1 MKAPYELLRG
11 YVDTALTAEAAGDL
25 LTMAGFEIEG
35 IEQVEGEPVLDVKV
49 MANRGDGLSILGL
62 AREIL
67 AKDAKAKPSPRFES
81 AQTRLGAKG
90 EAGAGLVTI
99 ETTDCTRYACRVFED
114 VRNGES
120 PEWLQRRLRQAGQ
133 RPISLLVDL
142 TNYVMLELGQP
153 LHAFDLDK
161 LAGGR
166 IVVRHA
172 RAGERLTT
180 LNGVEHALQT
190 GQMMICDAEKPVA
203 AAGIMGGADT
213 EVGPATRRMLLESA
227 HFDHQSVRRTRKQ
240 MSLSTEA
247 SYRFERSVDPQGV
260 VAALDRFREL
270 YREITGH
277 DDGMR
282 LVDVYPAP
290 PSPRELTVRPS
301 RAQAILGMDVSA
313 AQCRDYLAKLGFEVA
328 GPDEILT
335 VTCPTWR
342 PDIERE
348 IDLIEEI
355 GRVHGFE
362 RIPEALPH
370 GSTPQGGVFGIAGLM
385 RSVRETLLRSG
396 YDQIV
401 SHTLRDR
408 HPLDFSDDWH
418 MGPRN
423 PHSPEAA
430 YMRSSLLPCLADAAL
445 RNGAR
450 DLHLFEVGHVFLR
463 GEYQIDES
471 PELAILSTGTLYPPH
486 WRDGG
491 DGQADFF
498 SLKGVVEEVMRTVGV
513 AAHFDHPRDPDRR
526 FHPTRQAGLLVD
538 EGKLWVGTV
547 GQIHPDIAQD
557 LGLPEGTCLA
567 ELDLLVIAG
576 EPRQEPRLRAF
587 SRNPAVRRD
596 LSFLIAK
603 ERDYASIEGAIRDA
617 CGEVLERVWLFD
629 VYEGKGTPEGQHSV
643 AVAMQLRKMGGNLT
657 DDEANQVRDRARD
670 AVESL
675 GASVRG

>member
-11 YVDTALTAEAAGDL
+11 YVDTSLSAEAAGDL

-35 IEQVEGEPVLDVKV
+35 IEHVEGEPVLDVKV
-49 MANRGDGLSILGL
+49 MANRGDGLSIMGL
-62 AREIL
+62 AREVL
-67 AKDAKAKPSPRFES
+67 AKGAGAKPGAEYES
-81 AQTRLGAKG
+81 AQRRLGTRGVAD
-90 EAGAGLVTI
+90 AGLVVI
-99 ETTDCTRYACRVFED
+99 ETPDCTRYACRVFED

-120 PEWLQRRLRQAGQ
+120 PEWLQKRLSQAGQ

-153 LHAFDLDK
+153 LHAFDLDR

-166 IVVRHA
+166 IVVRSA
-172 RAGERLTT
+172 RAGESLTT
-180 LNGVEHALQT
+180 LNGVTHELRT

-213 EVGPATRRMLLESA
+213 EVGPATQRMLLESA
-227 HFDHQSVRRTRKQ
+227 HFDHQSIRRTRKQ
-240 MSLSTEA
+240 MGLSTEA
-247 SYRFERSVDPQGV
+247 SYRFERSVDPEGV

-270 YREITGH
+270 YREITGQ
-277 DDGMR
+277 DGGDR

-290 PSPRELTVRPS
+290 PERRVLTVRPS
-301 RAQAILGMDVSA
+301 RARAILAMEVTA
-313 AQCRDYLAKLGFEVA
+313 EQCRDYLAKLGFGVSGTDDA
-328 GPDEILT
+328 LT
-335 VTCPTWR
+335 VVCPAWR
-342 PDIERE
+342 PDVVRE

-370 GSTPQGGVFGIAGLM
+370 GATPQGGVFGIAGLM
-385 RSVRETLLRSG
+385 RSVRETMLRAG

-471 PELAILSTGTLYPPH
+471 PELAILSTGALYPSH

-491 DGQADFF
+491 GGEADFF
-498 SLKGVVEEVMRTVGV
+498 SLKGVVEEVMRTLGV

-547 GQIHPDIAQD
+547 GQIHPDIAQE
-557 LGLPEGTCLA
+557 LGLPEGTCMA
-567 ELDLLVIAG
+567 ELDLLVVAG
-576 EPRQEPRLRAF
+576 EPRHEPHLRAF

-603 ERDYASIEGAIRDA
+603 DRDYASIEVAIRHA

-629 VYEGKGTPEGQHSV
+629 VYEGKGAPEGQHSL

-657 DDEANQVRDRARD
+657 DEEANKVRDRARS
-670 AVESL
+670 AVEEL
-675 GASVRG
+675 GGAVRG